1 MAAALTLL
9 LIGSVLQG
17 ALCGVFKVII
27 PQTIEVVSG
36 SCVTIP
42 CSFDVTDQYV
52 SNLDNTCKARWK
64 KDGVIVFDSSQP
76 QTTQSNGQLTGDL
89 TKKDCTTTLNNI
101 QPVDNNK
108 KYSFRLEC
116 RGLGYDFSEQISFSV
131 TAYPP
136 RPTLTPST
144 MEVKKGT
151 PVSLRCSAPAPCLS
165 HPPTLTWTRGLGGS
179 QETLQENQDKTKVQT
194 SVVSF
199 TASHLHHGK
208 TISCTATYNKQDGST
223 ESAVST
229 SLTADI
235 SCDLCGEFKVIMPQ
249 TIEVVSG
256 SCVTIPCSFDVENK
270 YKSQLDNTCKA
281 LWKKDGVTVFDS
293 SQPQTTTNNGQL
305 TGNLTKKDCTTT
317 LNNIQTVDNK
327 KYSFRLECSGVKFD
341 FSEKISFSVTADPP
355 RPTLTPSTLEVKEGT
370 PVSLTCS
377 APAPCL
383 SHPPNLTWT
392 HGLGGSQE
400 TLQENQNKTK
410 AQTSVVSFTASHLHH
425 GKTISCTATYNKQDG
440 STESAVSTSLTAN
453 ISYSPQKTTVS
464 VRPPGPVSE
473 GRDVTLTCS
482 SSANPPVKTYTWYR
496 ADGGQETFIGSGA
509 VLNIKA
515 SKDNSLFFCEAQND
529 LGTARS
535 DNRQIDVQ
543 YSPQNTLVS
552 VHPLGPVQEN
562 KHVTLTCSSSTNPPV
577 KTYTWYRADG
587 GQETFIGSGAVLNI
601 KASKDNSLF
610 FCKAQNDLGTARSDN
625 RQIDVQYSPQNTLV
639 SVHPLG
645 PVQENKHVTLTCS
658 SSANPPVKTYT
669 WYRADEGQ
677 ETFIG
682 AGAVLNI
689 KASKDNNLFFCE
701 AQNDLGAG
709 RSNISQIDV
718 QFSPQILPSS
728 HCTIAEA
735 QLRCSCRTVGNPS
748 PTLQWYLD
756 GSPVNHSFAI
766 SNLSDTGLTS
776 NLTVDQPQEKNL
788 STLLCRSS
796 NSVGSASRHFCVNSI
811 EPQTSAQSQ
820 DPVMLPVFITIVG
833 ALLVI
838 VCALLFIIRNQK
850 THYNLLKSQRRG
862 DTSTVTTSQLPSN
875 GEDNQVPNTTEEDI
889 YVNTSE
895 LRQADVAQP
904 ETISEPNSTNLPS
917 SGQNNAE
924 GASESSEKKNEEGND
939 VIYSAVNWKTRS
951 KKKKGDDSLN
961 MNQPGSSYLEE
972 ERCTVGGM
980 GRDFVSNALEMECL
994 YDKVKPRNVE
1004 KEVEGEYAQVK
1015 FKDKR
1020 PMHK

>member
-1 MAAALTLL
+1 MYSAKAT
-9 LIGSVLQG
+9 S
-17 ALCGVFKVII
+17 ALCGEFKVII

-42 CSFDVTDQYV
+42 CSFDR
-52 SNLDNTCKARWK
+52 N
-64 KDGVIVFDSSQP
+64 
-76 QTTQSNGQLTGDL
+76 
-89 TKKDCTTTLNNI
+89 DCL
-101 QPVDNNK
+101 
-108 KYSFRLEC
+108 
-116 RGLGYDFSEQISFSV
+116 FSDWSKSTFPP
-131 TAYPP
+131 ADPP
-136 RPTLTPST
+136 RPTLTPTPST
-144 MEVKKGT
+144 LEVKKGT
-151 PVSLRCSAPAPCLS
+151 SVSLTCSAPAPCLS
-165 HPPTLTWTRGLGGS
+165 HPPTLTWTPGLGDS

-235 SCDLCGEFKVIMPQ
+235 SCDLCGVFKVIMPQ
-249 TIEVVSG
+249 TIEVPSG

-270 YKSQLDNTCKA
+270 YKLQLDNTCKA
-281 LWKKDGVTVFDS
+281 QWKKDGVTVFDS
-293 SQPQTTTNNGQL
+293 SQPQTTTNSGQL
-305 TGNLTKKDCTTT
+305 TGDLTKKDCTTT
-317 LNNIQTVDNK
+317 LNNIQPDDNNK
-327 KYSFRLECSGVKFD
+327 KYSFRLDCAGLGYD
-341 FSEKISFSVTADPP
+341 FSEQISFSVTADPP
-355 RPTLTPSTLEVKEGT
+355 RPALTSSTLEVKEGA

-383 SHPPNLTWT
+383 SHPPTLTWT
-392 HGLGGSQE
+392 PGLGDSQE
-400 TLQENQNKTK
+400 TLQENQDKTK
-410 AQTSVVSFTASHLHH
+410 VQTSVVSFTASHLHH

-440 STESAVSTSLTAN
+440 STDSAVRTSLTAN

-464 VRPPGPVSE
+464 VHPSGPVSE

-496 ADGGQETFIGSGA
+496 ANGD
-509 VLNIKA
+509 
-515 SKDNSLFFCEAQND
+515 
-529 LGTARS
+529 
-535 DNRQIDVQ
+535 
-543 YSPQNTLVS
+543 
-552 VHPLGPVQEN
+552 
-562 KHVTLTCSSSTNPPV
+562 
-577 KTYTWYRADG
+577 
-587 GQETFIGSGAVLNI
+587 QETFIGSGAVLNI

-625 RQIDVQYSPQNTLV
+625 RQIDVQYSPQNTIV

-658 SSANPPVKTYT
+658 SSANPPVKNYT
-669 WYRADEGQ
+669 WYRADGGQ

-689 KASKDNNLFFCE
+689 TASKDYSLFFCE

-796 NSVGSASRHFCVNSI
+796 NSLGSASRHFCVNSI

-820 DPVMLPVFITIVG
+820 DPVTLPVFITIVG

-838 VCALLFIIRNQK
+838 VCALLFVISKSSTVFFRNLK

-862 DTSTVTTSQLPSN
+862 DTSTVTTSQLLSN

-939 VIYSAVNWKTRS
+939 VIYSAVNWKTKS

-972 ERCTVGGM
+972 ERCIVGGM

>member
-17 ALCGVFKVII
+17 ALCGEIKAIM

-52 SNLDNTCKARWK
+52 SNLDNTCKALWK

-116 RGLGYDFSEQISFSV
+116 RGLGYDFYEQISFSV
-131 TAYPP
+131 TADPP

-144 MEVKKGT
+144 LEVKEGT
-151 PVSLRCSAPAPCLS
+151 PVSLTCSAPAPCLS
-165 HPPTLTWTRGLGGS
+165 HPPTLTWTRGLGDSQETLQENQDKTKVQTSVVNFTASHLHHGKTISCTATYNKQDGSTESAVSTSLTADISCALCGVFRVIMPQTIEVVSGSCVTIPCSFDVEHKYKLKLDNTCKALWKKDGVIVFDSSQPQTTRNNGQLTGDLTKKDCTTTLNNIQPVDNNKKYSFRLECRDLSYDFPNATSISVTADPPRPTLTPSRLKVKEGTPVSLRCSAPAPCLSHPPNLTWTPGLGDS

-235 SCDLCGEFKVIMPQ
+235 S
-249 TIEVVSG
+249 
-256 SCVTIPCSFDVENK
+256 
-270 YKSQLDNTCKA
+270 
-281 LWKKDGVTVFDS
+281 
-293 SQPQTTTNNGQL
+293 
-305 TGNLTKKDCTTT
+305 
-317 LNNIQTVDNK
+317 
-327 KYSFRLECSGVKFD
+327 YSPKH
-341 FSEKISFSVTADPP
+341 T
-355 RPTLTPSTLEVKEGT
+355 
-370 PVSLTCS
+370 
-377 APAPCL
+377 
-383 SHPPNLTWT
+383 
-392 HGLGGSQE
+392 
-400 TLQENQNKTK
+400 
-410 AQTSVVSFTASHLHH
+410 
-425 GKTISCTATYNKQDG
+425 
-440 STESAVSTSLTAN
+440 AVSVHPS
-453 ISYSPQKTTVS
+453 
-464 VRPPGPVSE
+464 GPVPE
-473 GRDVTLTCS
+473 GRNVTLTCS

-496 ADGGQETFIGSGA
+496 ADGDQETFI
-509 VLNIKA
+509 K
-515 SKDNSLFFCEAQND
+515 
-529 LGTARS
+529 
-535 DNRQIDVQ
+535 
-543 YSPQNTLVS
+543 
-552 VHPLGPVQEN
+552 
-562 KHVTLTCSSSTNPPV
+562 
-577 KTYTWYRADG
+577 
-587 GQETFIGSGAVLNI
+587 
-601 KASKDNSLF
+601 
-610 FCKAQNDLGTARSDN
+610 
-625 RQIDVQYSPQNTLV
+625 
-639 SVHPLG
+639 
-645 PVQENKHVTLTCS
+645 
-658 SSANPPVKTYT
+658 
-669 WYRADEGQ
+669 
-677 ETFIG
+677 

-689 KASKDNNLFFCE
+689 KVSKDDNLFSCE

-796 NSVGSASRHFCVNSI
+796 NSLGSASRHFCVNSI

-820 DPVMLPVFITIVG
+820 VLLLAVAGVSLCVNVFFTVCI
-833 ALLVI
+833 ALLWRARQHV
-838 VCALLFIIRNQK
+838 K
-850 THYNLLKSQRRG
+850 PK
-862 DTSTVTTSQLPSN
+862 
-875 GEDNQVPNTTEEDI
+875 EEDRTYMSI
-889 YVNTSE
+889 NHRDIS
-895 LRQADVAQP
+895 P
-904 ETISEPNSTNLPS
+904 EY
-917 SGQNNAE
+917 
-924 GASESSEKKNEEGND
+924 D
-939 VIYSAVNWKTRS
+939 VI
-951 KKKKGDDSLN
+951 
-961 MNQPGSSYLEE
+961 
-972 ERCTVGGM
+972 
-980 GRDFVSNALEMECL
+980 
-994 YDKVKPRNVE
+994 
-1004 KEVEGEYAQVK
+1004 AQTTPK
-1015 FKDKR
+1015 
-1020 PMHK
+1020 